1 MATSPNL
8 PPGPQRV
15 DLRPAHERRRQRR
28 YLAGVLIIAGLVI
41 LFLVL
46 WFLRFANTGPARRNP
61 GSHQQSPAGIL
72 LPVPGSMA
80 A

>member
-1 MATSPNL
+1 
-8 PPGPQRV
+8 
-15 DLRPAHERRRQRR
+15 
-28 YLAGVLIIAGLVI
+28 VLIIAGLVI